1 MPKKPTLMP
10 KHNFDKNFL
19 IFSAIFFIIFLI
31 LSIYY
36 FTRIYQSWGTSWTD
50 FTVFHRAGQRI
61 IKGEP
66 IYDSSDSS
74 NYGIDLYKYS
84 PAFACFMSSFTKV
97 HMHISVPIW
106 YLLTFILI
114 LFSIYLVKRIIAGFN
129 KEENLPLYFY
139 FLSFFLT
146 LRFLLVLLSRVQSDF
161 LVLFFLVLSIWF
173 IRLKREALSGFSL
186 ATAIMVKITP
196 LIFIPYFIYRKF
208 YKAAFASCAGI
219 LLYLWLPSLNLGWE
233 KNISYLKGWLNVL
246 FTSTPELILWYK
258 NQSLLSCIS
267 RLFSENS
274 PVKIFLLPPL
284 FIKGIFLLSASLM
297 IFFAL
302 YFCRNLISHKKKE
315 FSLGHLLEFSLILIC
330 MVLFSPLAWK
340 HTFLHLLVGYMV
352 LIYYL
357 MKNPKDTLV
366 FILGVASFVLNSI
379 LNPEVLKSF
388 DEIVSLYSSMVIGTL
403 LLYMALLRAACRLRG
418 SSYAG

>member
-1 MPKKPTLMP
+1 MLKNMPLMR
-10 KHNFDKNFL
+10 KHNLDKNFL
-19 IFSAIFFIIFLI
+19 IFSAVFFIIFSI

-36 FTRIYQSWGTSWTD
+36 FTRIYQPWGTSWTD
-50 FTVFHRAGQRI
+50 FTVMHRAGQRI

-66 IYDSSDSS
+66 IYDPSDSS

-84 PAFACFMSSFTKV
+84 PAFAYFMAPFTKV

-106 YLLTFILI
+106 YLLAFISI
-114 LFSIYLVKRIIAGFN
+114 LFSIYLLKRIITGFN
-129 KEENLPLYFY
+129 KGEDLPLYFY
-139 FLSFFLT
+139 FLSFFLI

-173 IRLKREALSGFSL
+173 LRLKREVLSGFSL
-186 ATAIMVKITP
+186 ATAIMIKITP
-196 LIFIPYFIYRKF
+196 LIFVPYFIYRKF

-233 KNISYLKGWLNVL
+233 KNIDYLKGWINAL

-284 FIKGIFLLSASLM
+284 IIKGVFLLAASLM

-302 YFCRNLISHKKKE
+302 YFCRDLISYKKKE
-315 FSLGHLLEFSLILIC
+315 FGFGHLFEFSLILIC

-357 MKNPKDTLV
+357 MKNPKDRLV
-366 FILGVASFVLNSI
+366 LVLGGASFVLNSV

-403 LLYMALLRAACRLRG
+403 LLYAALLKAACRLRG
-418 SSYAG
+418 GSYAG

>member
-1 MPKKPTLMP
+1 MLKKPPLMR

-36 FTRIYQSWGTSWTD
+36 FTRIYQPWGTSWTD
-50 FTVFHRAGQRI
+50 FTVMHRAGQRI

-66 IYDSSDSS
+66 IYDPSDSS

-84 PAFACFMSSFTKV
+84 PAFACFMSPFTKV

-106 YLLTFILI
+106 YLFTFILI
-114 LFSIYLVKRIIAGFN
+114 LSSIYLVKRIIIESN
-129 KEENLPLYFY
+129 KEKSLPVYFY

-173 IRLKREALSGFSL
+173 LRLKREVLSGFSL

-233 KNISYLKGWLNVL
+233 KNVSYLKGWLNLL
-246 FTSTPELILWYK
+246 FASTPELILWYK
-258 NQSLLSCIS
+258 NQSLLSCIF
-267 RLFSENS
+267 RLFSGNS
-274 PVKIFLLPPL
+274 PVRIFLLPPL
-284 FIKGIFLLSASLM
+284 LIKGIFLLIASLM

-302 YFCRNLISHKKKE
+302 YFCRNLVFYKKKE
-315 FSLGHLLEFSLILIC
+315 FSFGHLLEFSLILIC

-340 HTFLHLLVGYMV
+340 HTFLHLLVGHMV
-352 LIYYL
+352 LVYYL
-357 MKNPKDTLV
+357 MKNHKDKVALV
-366 FILGVASFVLNSI
+366 LVIASFVLNSI
-379 LNPEVLKSF
+379 LNPEVLKSL
-388 DEIVSLYSSMVIGTL
+388 DDVVSLYSNMTAGTL
-403 LLYMALLRAACRLRG
+403 LLYMALLRAAYRLRG
-418 SSYAG
+418 SSYAE